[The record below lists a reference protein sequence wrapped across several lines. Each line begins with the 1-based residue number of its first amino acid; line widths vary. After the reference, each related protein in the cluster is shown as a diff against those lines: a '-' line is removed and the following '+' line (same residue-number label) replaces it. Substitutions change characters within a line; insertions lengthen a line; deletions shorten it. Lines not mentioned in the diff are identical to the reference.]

1 MKTDSS
7 RHQVT
12 ERKSRLRLTRFG
24 SHENVSQHK
33 KTPSSSISAEAALQ
47 WSESFEEL
55 MKNSDGVETFSR
67 FLHTE
72 FSEEN
77 LEFWLACEEFK
88 TLQSDKKLPSKA
100 KHIYGLFIQADA
112 PKEAGCCC
120 CCLPQDPLEDRQ
132 AWTQSVDKVLASKA
146 GQVAFREFLRSEH
159 SEENLQFWLAC
170 EDYKKIKSVP
180 EMITCANRIYSD
192 FVHTE
197 APRQINIDC
206 QTREKISRNMSQPS
220 PTSFDAAQ
228 KTIYCLMSRDCYP
241 RFLNSDICARLLMT
255 TPCLELI

>member
-112 PKEAGCCC
+112 PKE
-120 CCLPQDPLEDRQ
+120 
-132 AWTQSVDKVLASKA
+132 V
-146 GQVAFREFLRSEH
+146 
-159 SEENLQFWLAC
+159 
-170 EDYKKIKSVP
+170 
-180 EMITCANRIYSD
+180 
-192 FVHTE
+192 
-197 APRQINIDC
+197 NIDHKTKVAI
-206 QTREKISRNMSQPS
+206 QEELAKPTRTCFQ
-220 PTSFDAAQ
+220 AAQ
-228 KTIYCLMSRDCYP
+228 LKVYSLMKKDSYP
-241 RFLNSDICARLLMT
+241 RFLHSDMYLGLARKKGPGAVMFRRRSRSCVFAERGDAAAAAT
-255 TPCLELI
+255 QPSPW